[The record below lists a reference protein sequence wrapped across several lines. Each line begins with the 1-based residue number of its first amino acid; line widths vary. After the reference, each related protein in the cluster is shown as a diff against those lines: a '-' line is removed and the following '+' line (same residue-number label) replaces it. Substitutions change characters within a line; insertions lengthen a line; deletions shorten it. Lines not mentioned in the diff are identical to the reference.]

1 MTSCVSLTRA
11 LDSEPNMLST
21 DKAFS
26 ASSPFIPRAMQKALI
41 GLQND
46 NVVQITLPDNILNN
60 LNYDHGETCHRG
72 MSVKGVLTS
81 RVIMRNA
88 SIVVKAK
95 TFGCKQNV
103 NEICNNNPLFIHLL
117 KNQYGNYYEKLN

>member
-1 MTSCVSLTRA
+1 MTSCVSLARA
-11 LDSEPNMLST
+11 LDSEPNILST

-46 NVVQITLPDNILNN
+46 NVMHIALPDNILNN
-60 LNYDHGETCHRG
+60 LTYDHGETCHRG
-72 MSVKGVLTS
+72 MSAKGVLTS
-81 RVIMRNA
+81 RVVMRNLNIA
-88 SIVVKAK
+88 AEAGI
-95 TFGCKQNV
+95 FGCKRNV

-117 KNQYGNYYEKLN
+117 KNQYGNHYEKLN

>member
-1 MTSCVSLTRA
+1 MTSCVSLARA
-11 LDSEPNMLST
+11 LDSEPNILST
-21 DKAFS
+21 DEAFS
-26 ASSPFIPRAMQKALI
+26 SSSPFIPRAMQKALI
-41 GLQND
+41 GLQNGK
-46 NVVQITLPDNILNN
+46 VVQVVVPENIPPN
-60 LNYDHGETCHRG
+60 LTYDHEETCHRG
-72 MSVKGVLTS
+72 MSAKGVLTS

-88 SIVVKAK
+88 SIAVKAK